1 MTVYL
6 VRHADAKSRA
16 HWPGADIDR
25 PLTKKGLRQAMGI
38 RDLLAG
44 ADIRRISSSP
54 AVRCTE
60 TVAPLASKV
69 AVEVQTTDALL
80 EGADTDTALALL
92 EGVASAKGDSV
103 LCTHGDLVPELL
115 RTLIRDGLRTD
126 DELRF
131 AKGSTWVL
139 QAKRGALKE
148 ARYVPPPGDH

>member
-16 HWPGADIDR
+16 HWQGADIDR
-25 PLTKKGLRQAMGI
+25 PLTKKGQRQAIGV
-38 RDLLAG
+38 RDLLAHG
-44 ADIRRISSSP
+44 DIRRIRSSP

-60 TVAPLASKV
+60 TVAPLASKAGV
-69 AVEVQTTDALL
+69 DVETTGALL
-80 EGADTDTALALL
+80 EGADTEEALALVVEFAAL
-92 EGVASAKGDSV
+92 KGDSV

-115 RTLIRDGLRTD
+115 RALTRNGLRSD

-139 QAKRGALKE
+139 EGRGGTLKS
-148 ARYVPPPGDH
+148 ARYLPPPGDR